1 MAVGLPLF
9 DKKQGAK
16 ADAEIAVRQAQAR
29 REHAERT
36 LRGEILAA
44 YQRFEAASRAV
55 STLENAAIP
64 RSMQNVETFRKVY
77 ELGEIK
83 ITDLIAEQRRLL
95 NTTRDLT
102 EALTQKYRAQTDL
115 NVALGAGGLLPEM
128 K

>member
-1 MAVGLPLF
+1 
-9 DKKQGAK
+9 
-16 ADAEIAVRQAQAR
+16 
-29 REHAERT
+29 ERVV
-36 LRGEILAA
+36 RGEILAA

-55 STLENAAIP
+55 AMLENAALP

-95 NTTRDLT
+95 EATRDLT
-102 EALTQKYRAQTDL
+102 EALTARYRALSDL
-115 NVALGAGGLLPEM
+115 NIALGAGGLLP